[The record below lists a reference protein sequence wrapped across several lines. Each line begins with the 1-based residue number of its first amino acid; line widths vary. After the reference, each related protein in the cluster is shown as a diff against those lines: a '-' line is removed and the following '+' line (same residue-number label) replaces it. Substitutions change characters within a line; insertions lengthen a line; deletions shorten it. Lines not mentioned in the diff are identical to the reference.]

1 MLTRPLW
8 PSPSVKNPNSHCP
21 SINLVPPRHLDQVAI
36 DTKVSTA
43 QYVNK
48 NSWNIWNPFVEKN
61 LETKKCDNNNKIFF
75 AISEPRTKGIG
86 ALGKFAIGK
95 LTKLANAVKP
105 RPHHFQ
111 RKPQKPSYKPPSY
124 KPRGKPSYQNPA
136 SALFQRLARPWFG
149 WKDIRY
155 GRCHILV

>member
-1 MLTRPLW
+1 MT
-8 PSPSVKNPNSHCP
+8 
-21 SINLVPPRHLDQVAI
+21 I
-36 DTKVSTA
+36 
-43 QYVNK
+43 
-48 NSWNIWNPFVEKN
+48 
-61 LETKKCDNNNKIFF
+61 TKKFF
-75 AISEPRTKGIG
+75 LISEPRTKGIG

-95 LTKLANAVKP
+95 LAKLANAVKP

-149 WKDIRY
+149 WQDVRY
-155 GRCHILV
+155 GRWRILVSTQDIFKKNPENWLTKITQTNAKYRNLKVIYKKNQLYNFPANLQKDPLLPETIGNG